1 VHDGRAIAYS
11 LPNGLYPETVT
22 TAIRKIE
29 LPEPGIKELRSEALG
44 EGYNFVE
51 RLIEECATGT
61 NRYDRPGETLL
72 GCFDDEVDGGILV
85 AVGGLNI
92 DPFAND
98 PSVGR
103 VRRVY
108 VRPAWRKRGIGPALV
123 ERSRGQ
129 FRRVRLRAENA
140 DAGRIYE
147 RMGFAPTTEPDATHV
162 MKMKED

>member
-1 VHDGRAIAYS
+1 MGQLIPCGVLTIRIYA
-11 LPNGLYPETVT
+11 ETVT
-22 TAIRKIE
+22 TAVREIE
-29 LPEPGIKELRSEALG
+29 LPTPGIERLRSEALG

-51 RLIEECATGT
+51 TLIEECATGT

-72 GCFDDEVDGGILV
+72 GCFDGDALV

-98 PSVGR
+98 PDVGR

-108 VRPAWRKRGIGPALV
+108 VRPAWRNRGIGCALVAALV
-123 ERSRGQ
+123 ELARGR

-140 DAGRIYE
+140 DAARLYE
-147 RMGFAPTTEPDATHV
+147 RMGFEPTTEPDATHA
-162 MKMKED
+162 MNLENEG